1 MSVHSEQSSYREK
14 LLEHLFIGEVLRA
27 LWSKGVTDAELLRPE
42 VDCAGYDVV
51 ITCNKIMRHIQLKAS
66 HLDSATARQSVNL
79 RLADKPGGCVVWM
92 RFDPTTLELGPFLW
106 FGDSPGKPLP
116 DIRELPVAKHTKGNA
131 HGIKAERPNIRVV
144 SRGQFEAVGTITALI
159 QKLFGSLEAR
169 NIKQKAEC

>member
-1 MSVHSEQSSYREK
+1 MSVHSDQSSYRKK

-27 LWSKGVTDAELLRPE
+27 LWSQGVTDAELLRAE

-51 ITCNKIMRHIQLKAS
+51 ITCNRIMRHIQLKAS

-79 RLADKPGGCVVWM
+79 RLADKPSGCVIWM

-131 HGIKAERPNIRVV
+131 QGIKTERPNIRVL
-144 SRGQFEAVGTITALI
+144 SRGQFEEVGTTTALI
-159 QKLFGSLEAR
+159 QKLFGSLEE
-169 NIKQKAEC
+169 QSLE